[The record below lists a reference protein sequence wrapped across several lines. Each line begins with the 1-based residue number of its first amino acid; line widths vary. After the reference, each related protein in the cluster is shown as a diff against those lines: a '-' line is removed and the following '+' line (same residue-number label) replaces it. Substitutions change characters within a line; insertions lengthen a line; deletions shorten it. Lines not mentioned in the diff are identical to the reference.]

1 MNNHR
6 YHAVKPNKDKY
17 IKLKYVLNLFA
28 HKELNEYILNNYL
41 MKGLYEFMYSL
52 LLLALLKNN
61 VFYLNTVKHGD
72 DSNDYFIV
80 CIFLIISILIFDCN
94 K

>member
-28 HKELNEYILNNYL
+28 HKELNEYILN
-41 MKGLYEFMYSL
+41 K
-52 LLLALLKNN
+52 
-61 VFYLNTVKHGD
+61 V
-72 DSNDYFIV
+72 IR
-80 CIFLIISILIFDCN
+80 
-94 K
+94 